1 MNALLDDASTKSY
14 IIEDVAAEL
23 GLEGTVQNI
32 TVNVLN
38 GNEGSF
44 QAMPV
49 VFDLQSV
56 DGRTSTRVSAFTS
69 TPVTGDMRPV
79 NWKVQATKWKHL
91 KGINF
96 PNLGLRP
103 IVDMLIGIDYAK
115 LHHSIKDIRGQ
126 PGEPVVRLTPL
137 GWTCI
142 GVADVVDGSLP
153 CTNLN
158 MTYFVYPQG
167 KELTSVLQTF

>member
-1 MNALLDDASTKSY
+1 MGLRTVPVVVKNGGRKLVFNALLDDASTKSY
-14 IIEDVAAEL
+14 INEDVAAEL

-49 VFDLQSV
+49 EFHLQSV
-56 DGRTSTRVSAFTS
+56 DGRTSTRVSAFNT

-96 PNLGLRP
+96 PNSWP
-103 IVDMLIGIDYAK
+103 
-115 LHHSIKDIRGQ
+115 S
-126 PGEPVVRLTPL
+126 
-137 GWTCI
+137 
-142 GVADVVDGSLP
+142 
-153 CTNLN
+153 TNC
-158 MTYFVYPQG
+158 
-167 KELTSVLQTF
+167 